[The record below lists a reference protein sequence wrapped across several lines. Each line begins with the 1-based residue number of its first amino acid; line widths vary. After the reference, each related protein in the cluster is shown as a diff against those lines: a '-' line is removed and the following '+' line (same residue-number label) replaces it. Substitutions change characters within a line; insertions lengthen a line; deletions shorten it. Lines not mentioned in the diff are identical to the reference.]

1 MLTPIYFCRILFK
14 WRKAII
20 VNTSMCAINPI
31 FFHLVKN
38 FTTPMTFLLL
48 FFSNLFFYNVIITTS
63 IMICP
68 RYPTEKTQMSPQPH
82 IQIQLNLSFPLQRQE
97 RVIYS
102 WCFLLLKTIWLMYGF
117 CYPFCTLFIVIRLL
131 SLMLINSVY
140 TFLPF
145 LFRSLTIFNTLSEMK

>member
-1 MLTPIYFCRILFK
+1 MLTPIYFCPILFK
-14 WRKAII
+14 WRKPII
-20 VNTSMCAINPI
+20 VKTSMCAINPV

-38 FTTPMTFLLL
+38 FTTPMTLLLL
-48 FFSNLFFYNVIITTS
+48 FFSNLFFYNVIITTI
-63 IMICP
+63 IMICT

-82 IQIQLNLSFPLQRQE
+82 IQIQLNLSSPSEARKSYLQ
-97 RVIYS
+97 

-117 CYPFCTLFIVIRLL
+117 CYPFCTLFIGTRIL
-131 SLMLINSVY
+131 SLMLINSIY